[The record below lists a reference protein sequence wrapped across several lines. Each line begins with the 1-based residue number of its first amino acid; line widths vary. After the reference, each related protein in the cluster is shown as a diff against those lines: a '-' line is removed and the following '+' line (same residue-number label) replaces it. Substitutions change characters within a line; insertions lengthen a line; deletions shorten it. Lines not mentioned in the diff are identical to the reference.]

1 MIAMS
6 VAESPSSGMGVLD
19 STYHMTL
26 TLLKNPTLA
35 LKRQDFA
42 VFYTKLK

>member
-26 TLLKNPTLA
+26 TLLKNRTFDVKTSRFCGL
-35 LKRQDFA
+35 LHK
-42 VFYTKLK
+42 V